1 MLLAKLEPGWVTAP
15 CKCLARPAAR
25 FWVGATSLPSALLLA
40 QRRRPKGTG
49 VLLCLPGR
57 TGTRSMGSVITP
69 APVQVVLRRAA
80 RVEVV
85 LTVPG
90 LRRCPL
96 LVLVLMLMLDA
107 DADADVVVAVGG
119 WVLPP
124 GMGMGMGF

>member
-1 MLLAKLEPGWVTAP
+1 MGDGAMQVPG
-15 CKCLARPAAR
+15 PAGRSFLRGSDA
-25 FWVGATSLPSALLLA
+25 LPSAILLA

-69 APVQVVLRRAA
+69 VPGVVLRRAA

-90 LRRCPL
+90 PRRC
-96 LVLVLMLMLDA
+96 LVLVLMLMLMLDA